1 MADVTVRPSRAED
14 FAAFVPSI
22 PGRVI
27 SWTGEHEGEILGLGG
42 LQFLSE
48 GTVGVFTYL
57 TDAARKHPVLLH
69 KTAKAFLAEVQRRGF
84 TKVVALAD
92 TSQPAAERWLLRLG
106 FERTLSCGQELFVWQ
121 TP

>member
-42 LQFLSE
+42 VTFLPG
-48 GTVGVFTYL
+48 GTVAAFSHL
-57 TDAARKHPVLLH
+57 TDDARKRPKQLH
-69 KTAKAFLAEVQRRGF
+69 KTAKAFLADMKAKGF
-84 TKVVALAD
+84 NRIVAAAD
-92 TSQPAAERWLLRLG
+92 GATPAAERWLERLG
-106 FERTLSCGQELFVWQ
+106 FERIQHEGQDIFLWQ
-121 TP
+121 V